1 MSTAEALQQEV
12 TLTMPE
18 VRDGEWKNIVIDRL
32 LYIDLCRVLCLYL
45 IFKIVVQRA
54 LEIQEEVSEKKKKNK
69 SFRSTRN
76 ISFIYFI

>member
-32 LYIDLCRVLCLYL
+32 LYIDLCLVLCLYL

-54 LEIQEEVSEKKKKNK
+54 LEIQEEVRKQKTNL
-69 SFRSTRN
+69 FVPHTRN